1 MPEHWLKGVG
11 SPQLLRGPGGLSA
24 LKGRDEDPRVQC
36 VLSPL
41 GRVGLAGGDLRE
53 HRVCV
58 TAIPAVRADQ
68 EQAKVASLV
77 CIGRNRV
84 APRAAQSPEAEAGLR
99 QESGEPRPA
108 TCPSQP
114 LRSRMCMWGSAGA
127 APVGTPHGCLTRANH
142 RFSGFSQQGSGRFVS
157 ILTFNPAHLLQGFI

>member
-1 MPEHWLKGVG
+1 M
-11 SPQLLRGPGGLSA
+11 
-24 LKGRDEDPRVQC
+24 GRNEAPRVQG

-41 GRVGLAGGDLRE
+41 GRAELAGGDLRE

-58 TAIPAVRADQ
+58 MAAPAVRTDQ
-68 EQAKVASLV
+68 EQAKVASPV
-77 CIGRNRV
+77 CTGRNRV
-84 APRAAQSPEAEAGLR
+84 APRAESLQAEQSPEAEAGLR

-108 TCPSQP
+108 TCPPQP
-114 LRSRMCMWGSAGA
+114 PRSRVCTWGPAGT

-142 RFSGFSQQGSGRFVS
+142 RFSGFPQRGSGRPVS